1 MLLLKNSSLTN
12 NSINMIK
19 VSTTNLTSV
28 SVYRTRF
35 IRYNHINTCSKH
47 IFVRPYHVTRI
58 TNTFKAAT
66 ATKKV
71 IDIPEDFA
79 LETHTDI
86 QAATKEQAK
95 QRSAAMSLNDSN
107 IITNAVS
114 SATTALHHA
123 YRQDTGFGTRPIY
136 MDMQATTPTDP
147 RVLDTMLKFFTGL
160 YGNPHSN
167 THSYGWETNKAIED
181 SRKHI
186 ASLINADP
194 KEIIFTSGAT
204 ESNNMVIK
212 GVPRFY
218 KKTKKHII
226 TTRTE
231 HKCVLEAARSMIN
244 EGFEVTFLNVN
255 KDGLIDLKE
264 LESSIRPDTC
274 LVSVMAV
281 NNEIGVIQP
290 LKEIGAICKK
300 NKVYFHTDCAQAYG
314 KIKLDVNDMNID
326 MLSISSHKIYGPK
339 GIGALYVRRRP
350 RVRLEPL
357 LSGGG
362 QERGL
367 RSGTLAPPLV
377 AGFGEAARL
386 LKQEFVNDDA
396 HIKRLSKKLIDG
408 LLALEHTTLNG
419 SAEHRYP
426 GCINVSFAY
435 VEGESLLMAL
445 RDIALSSGSACT
457 SASLEPSY
465 VLHALGAD
473 DALAHSSIRFGI
485 GRFTTEEE
493 IDYAIKAISGR
504 VKFLRELSPLWEM
517 VQEGIDLDSIEWS
530 GH

>member
-1 MLLLKNSSLTN
+1 
-12 NSINMIK
+12 
-19 VSTTNLTSV
+19 
-28 SVYRTRF
+28 
-35 IRYNHINTCSKH
+35 
-47 IFVRPYHVTRI
+47 
-58 TNTFKAAT
+58 
-66 ATKKV
+66 
-71 IDIPEDFA
+71 
-79 LETHTDI
+79 
-86 QAATKEQAK
+86 
-95 QRSAAMSLNDSN
+95 
-107 IITNAVS
+107 
-114 SATTALHHA
+114 
-123 YRQDTGFGTRPIY
+123 
-136 MDMQATTPTDP
+136 MQATTPTDP
-147 RVLDTMLKFFTGL
+147 RVLDTMLKFYTGL

-167 THSYGWETNKAIED
+167 THSYGWETNTAVENARAHVAKM
-181 SRKHI
+181 
-186 ASLINADP
+186 INADP

-204 ESNNMVIK
+204 ESNNMVLK

-231 HKCVLEAARSMIN
+231 HKCVLEAARAMMK
-244 EGFEVTFLNVN
+244 EGFEVTFLNVDD
-255 KDGLIDLKE
+255 KGLVDLNE
-264 LESSIRPDTC
+264 LEKAIRPDTC

-290 LKEIGAICKK
+290 IKEIGALCRK
-300 NKVYFHTDCAQAYG
+300 NKIYFHTDAAQAYG
-314 KIKLDVNDMNID
+314 KIRMDVNEMNID
-326 MLSISSHKIYGPK
+326 LLSISSHKIYGPK
-339 GIGALYVRRRP
+339 GIGAIYVRRRP

-386 LKQEFVNDDA
+386 MKKEFDSDQA
-396 HIKRLSKKLIDG
+396 HIKRLSDKLVKG
-408 LLALEHTTLNG
+408 LLSAEHTTLNG
-419 SAEHRYP
+419 SPDHRYP

-465 VLHALGAD
+465 VLHALGKD

-485 GRFTTEEE
+485 GRFSTEEE
-493 IDYAIKAISGR
+493 VDYVVKAVSDR

-517 VQEGIDLDSIEWS
+517 VQEGIDLNSIKWS